1 MKKIIF
7 TLVMLIVAMSANADG
22 LDRLARKYKKCRG
35 AVYAASIDELD
46 KLDTPSCVNV
56 VIEKDGDKVDG
67 IKKIITKMKEK
78 GVRKMR
84 VLQLGDCSF
93 KDKARFADDAY
104 DAVPSAYEGFINLGD
119 EDGRFSIYIQKR
131 KGYLKILMLMTG
143 EDNSGFIEVES
154 DNSTLNSLFNFD

>member
-22 LDRLARKYKKCRG
+22 LDRLARKYKKCKG

-67 IKKIITKMKEK
+67 IKKNYYQNEGERGEK
-78 GVRKMR
+78 N
-84 VLQLGDCSF
+84 
-93 KDKARFADDAY
+93 A
-104 DAVPSAYEGFINLGD
+104 SA
-119 EDGRFSIYIQKR
+119 SI
-131 KGYLKILMLMTG
+131 G
-143 EDNSGFIEVES
+143 
-154 DNSTLNSLFNFD
+154 